1 MGRQKEQ
8 AILWLRYM
16 AYMLDAGLGIE
27 AARKVVERGLK
38 AIPTG
43 EDREKLNLWTAYMNL
58 ESNFGTQ
65 ETLEAVTRRALEVN
79 DRRMVY
85 LKLVD
90 IYKAAM
96 KFGYVEPIYKE
107 LCKKH
112 GYSVELWSRYLE
124 YLLEMRQ
131 RKQSGKE
138 FILNDLEFTSPKE
151 ILGKARQALPETE
164 HVSIVSKYGQLE
176 FKYGQPE
183 AGRAIFEGLV
193 TNLPKRMDLW
203 IIYMD
208 MESKYGKDNELQL
221 RHLFERCLASEQI

>member
-85 LKLVD
+85 LLSL
-90 IYKAAM
+90 IH
-96 KFGYVEPIYKE
+96 I
-107 LCKKH
+107 
-112 GYSVELWSRYLE
+112 
-124 YLLEMRQ
+124 
-131 RKQSGKE
+131 
-138 FILNDLEFTSPKE
+138 
-151 ILGKARQALPETE
+151 
-164 HVSIVSKYGQLE
+164 
-176 FKYGQPE
+176 
-183 AGRAIFEGLV
+183 
-193 TNLPKRMDLW
+193 
-203 IIYMD
+203 
-208 MESKYGKDNELQL
+208 
-221 RHLFERCLASEQI
+221 